1 MSLWAI
7 VPVKALRQGKS
18 RLSKVLT
25 EEQRTS
31 LNQKMLKRT
40 LEILAEI
47 DEIDQVLVVSKD
59 PDALALAHNF
69 EVKTLQENG
78 QPGLNTALEKATAV
92 ANAYKAKSIL
102 ILPADLPILCCEDVK
117 RFIHYSDASPEVVIA
132 PDRRNEGTNALIVKP
147 TGAIHYQFGENSYQ
161 KHLDEAREKEIPV
174 RTCDLDSIELDL
186 DLPED
191 LEYLKTMK
199 PILDFEPF

>member
-40 LEILAEI
+40 LEILSEI

-59 PDALALAHNF
+59 PDVLALAHSF
-69 EVKTLQENG
+69 KVKTLQENG
-78 QPGLNTALEKATAV
+78 QPGLNNALEKATAV
-92 ANAYKAKSIL
+92 ANVYKANSIL
-102 ILPADLPILCCEDVK
+102 ILPADLPILCSEDIK
-117 RFIHYSDASPEVVIA
+117 KFIHYSEESPEVIIA

-161 KHLDEAREKEIPV
+161 KHLQEAKEKEIPIK
-174 RTCDLDSIELDL
+174 TCDLDSIELDL

-191 LEYLKTMK
+191 LEYLRSVKS
-199 PILDFEPF
+199 ILDFEPF